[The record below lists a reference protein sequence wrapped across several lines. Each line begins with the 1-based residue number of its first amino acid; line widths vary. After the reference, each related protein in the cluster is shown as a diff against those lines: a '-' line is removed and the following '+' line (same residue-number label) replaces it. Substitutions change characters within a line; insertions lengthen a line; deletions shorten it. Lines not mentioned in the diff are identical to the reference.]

1 MVNLEEN
8 EKIIKIVRKH
18 WFAIVLEMITS
29 FAMILGPIIFFEL
42 IEDVLFHEL
51 TLKNLYLLLF
61 FYFVYL
67 LFVWAFMFINWLN
80 YYLDIWIITDKRI
93 VNIEQKRL
101 FSREISSLRLD
112 NIQDVKIEMH
122 GIINTLFKIGNMQVQ
137 TSSPEIEFIL
147 PQAINPENVKHI
159 IMEAHNREIEKVK
172 TVKIQG

>member
-1 MVNLEEN
+1 
-8 EKIIKIVRKH
+8 
-18 WFAIVLEMITS
+18 
-29 FAMILGPIIFFEL
+29 
-42 IEDVLFHEL
+42 
-51 TLKNLYLLLF
+51 
-61 FYFVYL
+61 
-67 LFVWAFMFINWLN
+67 MFINWLN